1 MGPGPSAVHRR
12 VYEALSKRL
21 VGHLDPEFIRI
32 MNETQAMLRHVFRTE
47 NRLTFSISGT
57 GSAGM
62 EACLV
67 NCIEPGD
74 EALVCVQGVFGTR
87 MCDIVE
93 RIGGRLHRIER
104 PWGQVFEPQEV
115 VDALKK
121 HPGVR
126 TVAIVNA
133 ETSTGAH
140 QPVEEIGKL
149 CRETGRILIVDAVT
163 SLGGAPLEVD
173 RWGIDVCYS
182 GTQKCLSCPP
192 GLAPVTFGERAI
204 ERLRSR
210 KSKPSS
216 WYLDV
221 GLIESYWTDGK
232 RAYHHT
238 APISMNY
245 ALYQALALVLEEGLE
260 NRQAR
265 HRLHGRALA
274 DGLEA
279 LGFEPFA
286 QEGHRLPM
294 LLSFSLPAG
303 VVDAEVRR
311 LLLEEYG
318 IEIGGGLGPLMGK
331 VWRIG
336 LMGESSRRENVVTFL
351 AALESILFE
360 QGVTKE
366 IGAGLEAAARVYA
379 GPAAS

>member
-1 MGPGPSAVHRR
+1 MGPGPSAVHPR

-47 NRLTFSISGT
+47 NRLTISISGT
-57 GSAGM
+57 GSSGM
-62 EACLV
+62 EASLI

-74 EALVCVQGVFGTR
+74 EALVCVQGVFGSR
-87 MCDIVE
+87 MCDIDE
-93 RIGGRLHRIER
+93 RIGGRLHRIEK
-104 PWGQVFEPQEV
+104 PWGRVFEPQEIA
-115 VDALKK
+115 DALKK
-121 HPGVR
+121 HPAIR

-140 QPVEEIGKL
+140 QPIEEIGKL
-149 CRETGRILIVDAVT
+149 CRETGRLLIVDAVT

-192 GLAPVTFGERAI
+192 GLAPVTFGERAL
-204 ERLRSR
+204 ERIRSR
-210 KSKPSS
+210 KSKPAS

-221 GLIESYWTDGK
+221 GLIESYWTEGK

-245 ALYQALALVLEEGLE
+245 ALHQALALVLEEGLE

-274 DGLEA
+274 AGLEA

-294 LLSFSLPAG
+294 LLSVSVPAG
-303 VVDAEVRR
+303 VEDAKVRG

-318 IEIGGGLGPLMGK
+318 IEIGGGLGPLTGK
-331 VWRIG
+331 IWRIG
-336 LMGESSRRENVVTFL
+336 LMGESSRRENVVMFL
-351 AALESILFE
+351 AALESILH
-360 QGVTKE
+360 GRGADN
-366 IGAGLEAAARVYA
+366 GAGLEAAARAYA
-379 GPAAS
+379 EAEKS